1 MNLQQIIAMTTKKH
15 EEEEVYQKIYF
26 LKNQRDEEIM
36 NYYGSNLS

>member
-26 LKNQRDEEIM
+26 LKIKEMKR
-36 NYYGSNLS
+36 S